1 MTQRD
6 FFLVLGGG
14 VATVVVS
21 VVLFLAIVASQQP
34 AGASTVVVGRRPV
47 ATAVPIAQIERR
59 LPTELR
65 FLAPL
70 VAVQRGVAQA
80 SREAAGVFLV
90 VLLTGAA
97 LVFGRDQVMRIQ
109 ASSAGD
115 AAEQARVL
123 GIGVGALIALA
134 SGVILGFFVVLRSL
148 VQSAPAGNLAF
159 GLQTIVALLALV
171 LLIVGVAALL
181 GFTAASW
188 RLGVWVLRLQ
198 PSAALRERVPAALA
212 AVVVAAI
219 LYLLAQLP
227 YVGPIVAAV
236 LLAYS
241 LGAFVRARLV
251 RTEARPA

>member
-6 FFLVLGGG
+6 FLLVLGGG
-14 VATVVVS
+14 AATVAVS

-34 AGASTVVVGRRPV
+34 AGASTVVVGRRAVP
-47 ATAVPIAQIERR
+47 TAVPVAQIERR
-59 LPTELR
+59 LPAELR
-65 FLAPL
+65 FLAPI
-70 VAVQRGVAQA
+70 VALQRGVAQA

-90 VLLTGAA
+90 VLLTGAT
-97 LVFGRDQVMRIQ
+97 LVFGRDQVLRIQ
-109 ASSAGD
+109 ARTAGD
-115 AAEQARVL
+115 AAEHARVF
-123 GIGVGALIALA
+123 GIGVGALVALA

-171 LLIVGVAALL
+171 LLVVGVAALL

-188 RLGVWVLRLQ
+188 RLGVWVLRRQ
-198 PSAALRERVPAALA
+198 PSPVLRERVPATLA
-212 AVVVAAI
+212 ALFVAAM
-219 LYLLAQLP
+219 LYLMAQLP
-227 YVGPIVAAV
+227 YVGPAVAAV

-241 LGAFVRARLV
+241 LGAFVQARLV